1 MKEIREATKED
12 MTDIFMMGFD
22 VWGDAM
28 PSEEYVTMCQDSNKY
43 KKGKWY
49 VLEEKDTKELLSSLI
64 VYELN
69 PSESLSVKGI
79 GSIATP
85 VHLRKNGYA
94 SLLIEETINR
104 LEQEEKCKSFFL
116 YSDIGTDFYKRLGF
130 IVLPNDSQKYKDSV
144 CMYYSKETD
153 IVSIPIDIPNY
164 F

>member
-1 MKEIREATKED
+1 MKKIREATKED
-12 MTDIFMMGFD
+12 MTDIYMMGFD

-28 PSEEYVTMCQDSNKY
+28 PSDEYVTMCQDSSKY

-49 VLEEKDTKELLSSLI
+49 VLEETDTKELLSSLI

-69 PSESLSVKGI
+69 PSKDLSVKGI

-85 VHLRKNGYA
+85 VHLRRNGYA
-94 SLLIEETINR
+94 SLLIRETINR
-104 LEQEEKCKSFFL
+104 LEQEDNCNSFFL
-116 YSDIGTDFYKRLGF
+116 YSDIGTDFYQRLGF
-130 IVLPNDSQKYKDSV
+130 NVLPNESQKYKDSF

-153 IVSIPIDIPNY
+153 IVSISVEIPNY